1 MLKKLKLYLPIM
13 IMAVIAAV
21 GALSGMALP
30 ALIAAGVYFFVTAVY
45 YTVKLV

>member
-21 GALSGMALP
+21 AVL
-30 ALIAAGVYFFVTAVY
+30 TAVLMLLG
-45 YTVKLV
+45 VVGESVGASEV